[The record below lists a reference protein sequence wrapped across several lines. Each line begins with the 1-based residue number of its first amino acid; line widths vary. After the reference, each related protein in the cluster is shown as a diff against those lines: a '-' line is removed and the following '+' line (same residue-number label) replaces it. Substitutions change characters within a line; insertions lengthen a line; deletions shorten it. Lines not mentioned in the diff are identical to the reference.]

1 MHALELLSVFQSLE
15 AFRSHQNLLVLRSF
29 VWFDTFLVFV
39 AQKSRRHPRGGF
51 SQDAFLLVRCLS
63 AETRST
69 TLVFNSIEGTS
80 VWKTDL
86 LFSEDG
92 NKNV

>member
-29 VWFDTFLVFV
+29 VCFDTFLVFV
-39 AQKSRRHPRGGF
+39 AQKSRRGF